1 MDPLLGDCSLEVL
14 RQRRSWKW
22 MRFPPDVIPAW
33 LAEMDF
39 DLAEPVKEAVRAVIS
54 SSDAGY
60 SRPQPDGFGEAYAAF
75 AAQQWCWAPDP
86 GRVFAVPDVMTGIAE
101 VLYATTPHGSGVVL
115 SPPIYPPFF
124 FRLRLANRKIIEAP
138 MRRHAGGRYQLDPQ
152 AIDAALAR
160 PDAAAYLLCSP
171 HNPTG
176 RVWSRDD
183 LTMVASL
190 CDRHGAVLLVDEIHA
205 PLALPGVRHI
215 PFLSLGLDPDLARRT
230 FTFTSASKGWN
241 TPGLKC
247 GLAVVER
254 PEAAAVLAE
263 RWEALLPSH
272 LGAQATIAAFRDGLP
287 WLDAVRGQLDD
298 NRALTGKLLA
308 THLPSVGY
316 QPPEAS
322 FLAWLDCT
330 ALGLDD
336 PVAHFLHRAK
346 VAVNRGLDYGEPG
359 RGFVRLNMG
368 TSPDMLQEI
377 LRRMGS
383 SIGAL

>member
-1 MDPLLGDCSLEVL
+1 MDPLLGDCSLDLL
-14 RQRRSWKW
+14 RQRRTWKW
-22 MRFPPDVIPAW
+22 TRYPPDVIPAW

-39 DLAEPVKEAVRAVIS
+39 DLAKPVKDAVRVAIEAG
-54 SSDAGY
+54 DAGY
-60 SRPQPDGFGEAYAAF
+60 SRPQPAGFGEAYAAF
-75 AAQQWCWAPDP
+75 AAERWGWAPDP

-101 VLYATTPHGSGVVL
+101 VLFGTTPHGSGVVL

-124 FRLRLANRKIIEAP
+124 FRLRLAGRQIIEAP
-138 MRRHAGGRYQLDPQ
+138 MRRDAEGRYHLDPG
-152 AIDAALAR
+152 AIDAALAQ

-183 LTMVASL
+183 LMTVASI
-190 CDRHGAVLLVDEIHA
+190 CARRGVVLLVDEIHA
-205 PLALPGVRHI
+205 PLALPGARHI
-215 PFLSLGLDPDLARRT
+215 PFLSLGLDRDLAQRT

-247 GLAVVER
+247 GLAVVAE
-254 PEAAAVLAE
+254 PEPAAVLRQ

-272 LGAQATIAAFRDGLP
+272 LGVLATIAAFRDGVP
-287 WLDAVRGQLDD
+287 WLEAVRAQLDD
-298 NRALTGKLLA
+298 NRVQLSKLLA

-330 ALGLDD
+330 ALNLDD
-336 PVAHFLHRAK
+336 PVAHFLDRAR
-346 VAVNRGLDYGEPG
+346 VALNPGLDYGAAG

-368 TSPDMLQEI
+368 TPPDMLQEI
-377 LRRMGS
+377 LHRMGS
-383 SIGAL
+383 SIGAQ